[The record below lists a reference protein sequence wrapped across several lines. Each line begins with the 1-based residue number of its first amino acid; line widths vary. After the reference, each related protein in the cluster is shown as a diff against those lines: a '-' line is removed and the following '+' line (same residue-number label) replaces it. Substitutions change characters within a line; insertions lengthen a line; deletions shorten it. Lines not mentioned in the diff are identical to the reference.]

1 MDELRAKRA
10 VELAERQARDKERRE
25 AEHRAQM
32 NQELFDSRQTQAQ
45 EKERRLQEQAKHER
59 DEFQKVIE
67 QQKLERDLELKA
79 ELERKGQIKQ
89 HADQLKKQMALNE
102 EKGKQEKR
110 SLLEEGKKI
119 KDKLAAEKRLLEHI
133 KQEKITELKSHDIP
147 DKYQAELAR
156 KRIIV

>member
-10 VELAERQARDKERRE
+10 VELAERQAREKERRE

-32 NQELFDSRQTQAQ
+32 NQDLFDSRQQQAQ

-79 ELERKGQIKQ
+79 ELERKGMVKQ
-89 HADQLKKQMALNE
+89 HADQLKKQIALNE
-102 EKGKQEKR
+102 EKNKQEKR

-119 KDKLAAEKRLLEHI
+119 KDKLSAEKKLLEHI
-133 KQEKITELKSHDIP
+133 KQEKITELKSQDIP
-147 DKYQAELAR
+147 EKYQAELVR
-156 KRIIV
+156 KRIVV